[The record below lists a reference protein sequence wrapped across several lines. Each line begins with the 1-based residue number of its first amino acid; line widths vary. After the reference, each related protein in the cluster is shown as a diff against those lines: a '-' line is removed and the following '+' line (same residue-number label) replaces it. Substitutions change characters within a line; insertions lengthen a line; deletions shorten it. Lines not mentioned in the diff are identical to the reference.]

1 MLFRSS
7 NTPYVSGSPYD
18 SPHATP
24 PPPSHADPLAAY
36 RASAQAAY
44 AAGGN
49 ARQDAALREH
59 SFIGT
64 AEAQLD
70 ALIAQGRATWGNL
83 GEQREILKGTQR
95 RLRDAGVTMGLSRN
109 VIVSLRLLRR
119 CRRGKGADILAVA
132 HDRAT
137 SNADPRKTTSSS
149 PSAPSLRSCASVRR
163 LSGRPSDRSCRAD
176 AALPSAISLHLQVVR
191 LGL

>member
-1 MLFRSS
+1 MQMRQSTMGGTPSYS
-7 NTPYVSGSPYD
+7 NTPYASGSPYD

-109 VIVSLRLLRR
+109 VIVSACRGALLERE
-119 CRRGKGADILAVA
+119 K
-132 HDRAT
+132 
-137 SNADPRKTTSSS
+137 S
-149 PSAPSLRSCASVRR
+149 
-163 LSGRPSDRSCRAD
+163 
-176 AALPSAISLHLQVVR
+176 
-191 LGL
+191 